1 MNMRK
6 INVENM
12 SIICG
17 NSVVFHMDTEHIL
30 IFPGCFMVTI
40 IFTKRSIVVAEGEKR
55 VNNPW
60 INPQA

>member
-6 INVENM
+6 ISVENM
-12 SIICG
+12 YIICG

-40 IFTKRSIVVAEGEKR
+40 IFTKRSIVVAEGEKE
-55 VNNPW
+55 
-60 INPQA
+60 